1 MSKKAEIIFCNYC
14 GKAICTEDQ
23 RETASYLAIKKE
35 WGYFSDGKDGTVH
48 SMDICEECYDRMVQ
62 EFSIAPQIDQV
73 TELV

>member
-1 MSKKAEIIFCNYC
+1 MSKKAEIIVCNCC
-14 GKAICTEDQ
+14 GRVICTENQ
-23 RETASYLAIKKE
+23 KEMASYLTIKKA

-48 SMDICEECYDRMVQ
+48 SMDICEECYDRMVR